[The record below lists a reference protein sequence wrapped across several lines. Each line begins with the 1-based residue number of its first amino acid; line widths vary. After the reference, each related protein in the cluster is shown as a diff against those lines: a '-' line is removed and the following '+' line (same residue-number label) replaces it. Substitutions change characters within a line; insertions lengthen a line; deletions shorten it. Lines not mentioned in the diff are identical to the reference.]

1 MSYNEWK
8 FEKVSKGSKKESNKF
23 ISVDDF
29 ITAYTFG
36 LQEYLARRTLDVGHI
51 EDLAVENAAFAEAF
65 LITVSVL
72 NEKQ

>member
-8 FEKVSKGSKKESNKF
+8 FEKVSEEYKKVSDKF

-29 ITAYTFG
+29 ISRYVIG
-36 LQEYLARRTLDVGHI
+36 LQAYLARRTLNEGHI

-65 LITVSVL
+65 LITVGVL
-72 NEKQ
+72 ND

>member
-8 FEKVSKGSKKESNKF
+8 FEKVSEEYKKVSDKF

-29 ITAYTFG
+29 ITAYTIG
-36 LQEYLARRTLDVGHI
+36 LQEYLARRTLDVGHV
-51 EDLAVENAAFAEAF
+51 EDLATENAAFAEAF

-72 NEKQ
+72 ND

>member
-8 FEKVSKGSKKESNKF
+8 FEKMINEYQKTDKKF
-23 ISVDDF
+23 MSVDDF

-36 LQEYLARRTLDVGHI
+36 LQEYLARRTLNVGHV
-51 EDLAVENAAFAEAF
+51 EDLATENAAFAEAF

-72 NEKQ
+72 ND

>member
-8 FEKVSKGSKKESNKF
+8 FEKMTNEYQKTDKKF

-36 LQEYLARRTLDVGHI
+36 LQEYLARRTLNVGHV
-51 EDLAVENAAFAEAF
+51 EDLATENAAFAEAF

-72 NEKQ
+72 ND